1 LRNRRSVLQAAAALA
16 ALAACGPAAAQMAQ
30 MAPDAMAI
38 GDTFTLTSTVLG
50 ETRRINVYNAPPANA
65 AEAQALPV
73 LYMPDG
79 GLQEDFLH
87 IAGLLQISIASGTM
101 RPFMLVGIE
110 NTQRRRDMTG
120 PSEDPR
126 DRKIAPVIGGADT
139 FRRFIRNELMP
150 AIKARYRTTGET
162 AIIGESLAGLFV
174 METLLVAPEMFDT
187 YVAVD
192 PSVWWNHENLLAKGG
207 AQLRTGRHAGKT
219 LFVAASGEPGMP
231 QLAARIGKL
240 FKSAAAS
247 GLRFELAA
255 FPEETHRTIYHPA
268 ALRALR
274 TLFRNP
280 PERPP
285 GQ

>member
-1 LRNRRSVLQAAAALA
+1 LSNRRSVLQAAAALA
-16 ALAACGPAAAQMAQ
+16 ALAACGPAAARTAQ
-30 MAPDAMAI
+30 MASEALAI
-38 GDTFTLTSTVLG
+38 GDTFTLASTVLG
-50 ETRRINVYNAPPANA
+50 ETRRINVYNAPA
-65 AEAQALPV
+65 ARDGTPLPV

-87 IAGLLQISIASGTM
+87 IAGLLQIAIASGTM

-120 PSEDPR
+120 PSEDPE
-126 DRKIAPVIGGADT
+126 DRKIAPVIGGADA
-139 FRRFIRNELMP
+139 FRRFIANELMP
-150 AIKARYRTTGET
+150 AVRTRYRTTGET

-174 METLLVAPEMFDT
+174 VKTLFVAPEMFDT
-187 YVAVD
+187 YIAVD
-192 PSVWWNHENLLAKGG
+192 PSLWWNREGLLAKGV
-207 AQLRTGRHAGKT
+207 AQLRTGSRAGKM
-219 LFVAASGEPGMP
+219 LFVGASGEPGMP
-231 QLAARIGKL
+231 ALAGRLRKVVDTA
-240 FKSAAAS
+240 SAP

-280 PERPP
+280 PERLR